1 MIYWKDFMQL
11 ALLMYYP
18 YLKNIYAYKEFNF
31 VLLFNLKSLF
41 NLKKAFTHKTLG

>member
-18 YLKNIYAYKEFNF
+18 YLKYIYAYKEFNF
-31 VLLFNLKSLF
+31 VLLFNIAFQFKKSF
-41 NLKKAFTHKTLG
+41 QS